1 MSEQTQLVERTPT
14 TKRELPTTTTDC
26 TQAAKFLLGW
36 DPVPFVFPAT
46 PAECYVDE
54 ILRATTRTIEDVLGV
69 ERAFGRGEL
78 PVTVET
84 LRERAQPDNKQA
96 TLTEVA
102 DAE

>member
-14 TKRELPTTTTDC
+14 PKCELPTTPTDC
-26 TQAAKFLLGW
+26 VQASKFLLGW

-46 PAECYVDE
+46 PTECYVDE
-54 ILRATTRTIEDVLGV
+54 ILRATTRAIEDVLGV
-69 ERAFGRGEL
+69 DRPFGRGEL

-84 LRERAQPDNKQA
+84 LRQRAQPDNTQA
-96 TLTEVA
+96 TLTEVR